1 METEQAHPQG
11 LQLFL
16 RILLLVFGVML
27 GATAV
32 IMIKAGDEHPLLVA
46 SYRLLI
52 AALVL
57 TPFFLR
63 DRKYYEGAYGW
74 KELSWTV
81 APAVALA
88 AHFITWVIGARLTVV
103 ANASLL
109 ANLTPVA
116 MPFFVWLFFNE
127 RVTRQEIIGTVIT
140 LSGVVLLTLSNL
152 RVSPENIPGDV
163 LCLVSMLAFAVYLAL
178 GRRNGQR
185 LTIWLYMV
193 PLYWAAGLICLFIAV
208 FFVNP
213 IKSYTTL
220 NILLILG
227 LGLIPTVFAHT
238 ILNYSLRFFRG
249 QVVSVT
255 NLTQPIYAGVLGFLV
270 FGEIPGK
277 SFYPAAI
284 VIFIG
289 ILIVLFT
296 VHKKE

>member
-140 LSGVVLLTLSNL
+140 LSGVVLLTLSNI

>member
-1 METEQAHPQG
+1 
-11 LQLFL
+11 
-16 RILLLVFGVML
+16 
-27 GATAV
+27 
-32 IMIKAGDEHPLLVA
+32 
-46 SYRLLI
+46 
-52 AALVL
+52 
-57 TPFFLR
+57 
-63 DRKYYEGAYGW
+63 
-74 KELSWTV
+74 
-81 APAVALA
+81 
-88 AHFITWVIGARLTVV
+88 
-103 ANASLL
+103 
-109 ANLTPVA
+109 
-116 MPFFVWLFFNE
+116 
-127 RVTRQEIIGTVIT
+127 
-140 LSGVVLLTLSNL
+140 
-152 RVSPENIPGDV
+152 
-163 LCLVSMLAFAVYLAL
+163 MLAFAVYLAL

>member
-1 METEQAHPQG
+1 MQTEQPHPQRV
-11 LQLFL
+11 QLFL

-63 DRKYYEGAYGW
+63 DRKYFEGAFGL
-74 KELSWTV
+74 KELSWTF

-127 RVTRQEIIGTVIT
+127 RVTRQEMIGTGIT
-140 LSGVVLLTLSNL
+140 LTGVVLLTLSNL
-152 RVSPENIPGDV
+152 RISPENIPGDL

-193 PLYWAAGLICLFIAV
+193 PLYWLAGLICLLIAV

-213 IKSYTTL
+213 IKPYTTM
-220 NILLILG
+220 NVLLILG

-255 NLTQPIYAGVLGFLV
+255 NLTQPIYAGVLGYLV

-284 VIFIG
+284 VILIG
-289 ILIVLFT
+289 ILIVLFS
-296 VHKKE
+296 VHKKV

>member
-1 METEQAHPQG
+1 MQNKPARPVNLSTI
-11 LQLFL
+11 L

-52 AALVL
+52 AAVVL
-57 TPFFLR
+57 TPFFIR
-63 DRKYYEGAYGW
+63 DLKTWSGSYGW
-74 KELSWTV
+74 REISWTF

-88 AHFITWVIGARLTVV
+88 AHFMTWVIGARMTVV

-116 MPFFVWLFFNE
+116 MPFFVWLFFKEKIN
-127 RVTRQEIIGTVIT
+127 RQEVIGTLIT
-140 LSGVVLLTLSNL
+140 LSGVVMLTLANL
-152 RVSPENIPGDV
+152 QVSPQNIPGDAM
-163 LCLVSMLAFAVYLAL
+163 CLVSMLAFAVYLAL

-193 PLYWAAGLICLFIAV
+193 PIYWLAGLICLLVALFFI
-208 FFVNP
+208 NP
-213 IKSYTTL
+213 IKPYTTL
-220 NILLILG
+220 NVLLILG

-238 ILNYSLRFFRG
+238 ILNYSLRYFRG

-255 NLTQPIYAGVLGFLV
+255 NLTQPIYAGVLGYLI
-270 FGEIPGK
+270 FGEAPAP
-277 SFYPAAI
+277 SFYLAAV
-284 VIFIG
+284 VIFSG
-289 ILIVLFT
+289 ILLVLLT
-296 VHKKE
+296 VRKQS

>member
-140 LSGVVLLTLSNL
+140 LSGVVLLTVSNL

>member
-1 METEQAHPQG
+1 MQTEQAHPQG